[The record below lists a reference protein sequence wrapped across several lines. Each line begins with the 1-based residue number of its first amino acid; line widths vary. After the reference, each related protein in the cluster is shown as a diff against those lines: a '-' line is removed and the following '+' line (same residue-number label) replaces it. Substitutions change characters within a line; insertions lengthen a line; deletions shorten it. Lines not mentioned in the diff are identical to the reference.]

1 MIITLDSVTK
11 AKKKYHPQTIL
22 KECKYL
28 QEKIKIESLNDDD
41 LEKCD
46 SDEPDNDCNN
56 DTESD
61 E

>member
-1 MIITLDSVTK
+1 MLDSAIK
-11 AKKKYHPQTIL
+11 AKKKYYPQIL
-22 KECKYL
+22 LEECKYL
-28 QEKIKIESLNDDD
+28 QEKIKIESLADDD

-56 DTESD
+56 NTESD